1 MVDQSEERKGFW
13 GSTLSKLKSALSK
26 TKTQIT
32 GSIEGDDQSDL
43 IESEAQYSE
52 NAEESSMSLR
62 PETSVSEIRTFADQ
76 ENLSEQQ
83 SSYSEQQAKYLEQ
96 QEHYAEELGDTP
108 KSEHSSSAAAA
119 VQAPVA
125 VKAAPPAVPE
135 SHAQTT
141 TIDEEYIEDLEE
153 KLIKSDIGLTNVQT
167 LITHMRKE
175 SRGKNW
181 TTRDLVGFLKKE
193 FHAILKTAPTPELK
207 FVPGKVNIYLV
218 VGVNGTGK
226 TTSIGKMS
234 WRFKQE
240 GKRVLMAAGDTF
252 RAAAESQLEIW
263 SERAGVDIVRLGENA
278 DPGAVVFTAIDR
290 AKKENYDCLVIDT
303 AGRLHN
309 KTNLMAELAKIRGV
323 VEKHGAGLPLEC
335 LLVLDASTGQNGLQ
349 QAKLFTEVCKLTG
362 VILTKLD
369 GTAKGGVVFSIARDL
384 KIPVKLIGLGE
395 QMDDLKDFE
404 PELFVEALF

>member
-1 MVDQSEERKGFW
+1 MVDESEERKGFW
-13 GSTLSKLKSALSK
+13 GVTLSKLKSALSK
-26 TKTQIT
+26 TKSQIT
-32 GSIEGDDQSDL
+32 GSIEGEGETEGPTQQPFDESD
-43 IESEAQYSE
+43 SAS
-52 NAEESSMSLR
+52 R
-62 PETSVSEIRTFADQ
+62 PETSVAEVRNYAEQ
-76 ENLSEQQ
+76 EVLSEQQ
-83 SSYSEQQAKYLEQ
+83 SAYSEQQAKYIEQ
-96 QEHYAEELGDTP
+96 QSHYAEDLGEEPVAEQTN
-108 KSEHSSSAAAA
+108 SAA
-119 VQAPVA
+119 PSSVA
-125 VKAAPPAVPE
+125 VKAAPQVVPDSL
-135 SHAQTT
+135 SHPT
-141 TIDEEYIEDLEE
+141 TIDEEYLEDLEE
-153 KLIKSDIGLTNVQT
+153 KLIKSDIGLSNVQT

-181 TTRDLVGFLKKE
+181 TTRDVVGFLKKE
-193 FHAILKTAPTPELK
+193 FQSILKSAPSPELK

-226 TTSIGKMS
+226 TTSIGKLS

-323 VEKHGAGLPLEC
+323 VEKHGQGLPLEC

-362 VILTKLD
+362 VVLTKLD

-395 QMDDLKDFE
+395 GMDDLRDFE
-404 PELFVEALF
+404 PEMFVEALF

>member
-1 MVDQSEERKGFW
+1 MADESEERKGFW

-32 GSIEGDDQSDL
+32 GSIEGEEESDAASSPQQYVE
-43 IESEAQYSE
+43 ESDSAPRPEASVDE
-52 NAEESSMSLR
+52 VRKHAEE
-62 PETSVSEIRTFADQ
+62 

-83 SSYSEQQAKYLEQ
+83 SAYSEQQAKYIEQ
-96 QEHYAEELGDTP
+96 QKQYAEEIGDEP
-108 KSEHSSSAAAA
+108 VSEQSSVSS
-119 VQAPVA
+119 VA
-125 VKAAPPAVPE
+125 VKTAPQIVSEPLH
-135 SHAQTT
+135 HAT
-141 TIDEEYIEDLEE
+141 TIDEEYLEDLEE
-153 KLIKSDIGLTNVQT
+153 KLIKSDIGLSNVQT
-167 LITHMRKE
+167 LMTHMRKE

-181 TTRDLVGFLKKE
+181 TSRDLVGFLKKE
-193 FHAILKTAPTPELK
+193 FQSILKSAPSPELK
-207 FVPGKVNIYLV
+207 FQPGKVNIYLV

-226 TTSIGKMS
+226 TTSIGKIS

-323 VEKHGAGLPLEC
+323 VEKHGQGLPLEC

-395 QMDDLKDFE
+395 GMDDLRDFE